1 MSAEVSG
8 LLQELKRQL
17 KLRGMTYRD
26 LARGL
31 GISEP
36 SVKRLFSSQRLSVE
50 RLAAISRVMGLTVAE
65 LASQAE
71 AAAPR
76 VRALTREQE
85 ARIVADP
92 RLLVVAVCALNHWSV
107 DEILAEFELTRPQ
120 CLQLLLRLD
129 RMGLIELLPGDRI
142 RARVARD
149 FDWIP
154 AGPIRS
160 YFRAEGQP
168 EFLDAPFAGEA
179 EGLDFVHAM
188 LSESAQAQMAQE
200 LRRLRQR
207 FAALHDE
214 SLSVPLAQRNAVG
227 LLLATR
233 RWEPTPFR
241 SLRRRTAAASAPA
254 PAVPRPRGSNR
265 T

>member
-1 MSAEVSG
+1 VSAEVSR

-17 KLRGMTYRD
+17 KLRSMTYRD
-26 LARGL
+26 LAGEL

-36 SVKRLFSSQRLSVE
+36 SVKRLFSSERLTVE
-50 RLAAISRVMGLTVAE
+50 RLADMARVLGLTLAE
-65 LASQAE
+65 ISAQAE

-76 VRALTREQE
+76 VRALSREQE

-92 RLLVVAVCALNHWSV
+92 RLLVVAVCALNQWGI
-107 DEILAEFELTRPQ
+107 DDILAEFTLTRAE

-149 FDWIP
+149 FDWLP

-168 EFLDAPFAGEA
+168 EFLDAPFSGES

-188 LSESAQAQMAQE
+188 LSVPAQQQMAQE

-207 FAALHDE
+207 FSALHDE
-214 SLSVPLAQRNAVG
+214 SLAVPLSDRSAVG

-241 SLRRRTAAASAPA
+241 SLRRK
-254 PAVPRPRGSNR
+254 RG
-265 T
+265 